1 MFSKICGCKSYQ
13 DKETELQ
20 LASVMLCFLKV
31 KKKRK
36 KSTQGNEAIEDKD
49 WSEDEWIADAK

>member
-13 DKETELQ
+13 DKETELH

-31 KKKRK
+31 KKKEK
-36 KSTQGNEAIEDKD
+36 KGPREMKLLRTKIEVKMNG
-49 WSEDEWIADAK
+49 